1 MITEKK
7 CFTTIK
13 NMQHLRWKKK
23 ESGDIK
29 NIYSDHNII
38 ILKADFMTEM
48 QKGKKET

>member
-7 CFTTIK
+7 MLYSHKEYATFK
-13 NMQHLRWKKK
+13 MEKK